1 MKPFF
6 LRDNKKLIE
15 LLLSQ
20 ELFPLKDSY
29 VSYLRK
35 DRSAIERN
43 PKTIDRLAGA
53 IYSLGIDDTINRMS
67 SPKETNRQI
76 GPLFRRWIKNKSL
89 GIETTEDEEYFLSTT
104 KNMILDKSDQGLA
117 NFAKSILGYSNNK
130 GLDLVLKY
138 EGKDIVGEAKF
149 LTDFGGHQNAQL
161 LDALTTIKSEFK
173 TSYEVLPIAILDGVI
188 YIENGG
194 KMYKTLEEVNEEKVI
209 LSSLLLRDFIFSL

>member
-1 MKPFF
+1 M
-6 LRDNKKLIE
+6 RDNKKLIE

>member
-1 MKPFF
+1 